1 MYKYYTIHIFKI
13 KVVKKLKIVY
23 TYYIRILEV
32 GMNSITLEELKD
44 FESKVKDSII
54 ANYANDISKE
64 RLDFILDKVYVN
76 KQNYSSKKDI
86 KKQYGDLIRK
96 IFKDIITINEEY
108 NSALIEYYTDATSKD
123 LNVVINERPDL
134 KNKLKQVLK
143 IKEKLENNFDKI
155 ILNNQNEELMNALNS
170 SDEVKNN
177 EEINILDFV
186 KTDQSNDIEI
196 NNKDSN
202 NDIIQD
208 SFEDNLDDNIEED
221 MTFDEFEKTLQDG
234 MLEPINED
242 KYNLDVPVINDFEQL
257 DYVEE
262 IHENQ
267 NNEVNNTDV
276 QNENEQ
282 NISNEPEFEDNQI
295 VNENNSEVID
305 DFNNDVLVE
314 KEANENNEI
323 DNSKSQEIND
333 NTMTEDENV
342 IDEKNDSYMIFYI
355 FAVTISLALIIG
367 IILLKFYS

>member
-1 MYKYYTIHIFKI
+1 
-13 KVVKKLKIVY
+13 
-23 TYYIRILEV
+23 
-32 GMNSITLEELKD
+32 MNSITLEELKD

-123 LNVVINERPDL
+123 LNVIINERPDL

-143 IKEKLENNFDKI
+143 IKEKLENNFDKV

-170 SDEVKNN
+170 SEEVKNN

-196 NNKDSN
+196 NNEDSN

-208 SFEDNLDDNIEED
+208 SSEDNLDDNIEED